1 MRALMRITQNML
13 ARYAQVLL
21 VLTAFALMVI
31 SSYFFLSEAENRHLK
46 RSAENAILFTEAN
59 IKSDMLELETLLGVV
74 SETIKVMLNKGDDSY
89 AINEYMLLINNYVEA
104 GGELRLYSATGIFGV
119 FDIFDGLMLIGDEIW
134 TPPDDY
140 YQTDRPWYSGA
151 VKAAGEISAT
161 EPYLN
166 VYSNEITIT
175 LSRRIFDRNGNA
187 LGIICINI
195 ELDRIA
201 QYVVNTHFV
210 EGGYGFLLSEN
221 HMIIAHPRPDMVGMS
236 LRNVTSGI
244 ATLIGEAEEKGS
256 VSEVVTTDYRGVNCI
271 VFIQKLPNGWFMGVV
286 TPIDNYYQSTKNL
299 AITLSALGM
308 LFAILLIWL
317 LLSISTQKANSE
329 ERMQVMFNATPLVA
343 YIFNK
348 DFTIIDCNENAVKLF
363 DLSSKQEFCQRFY
376 DLLPEYQPD
385 GRLTADIGREVTQKT
400 LEEGSSRFEWTYKK
414 FNGELIPCEIT
425 CVRVVYKNELNV
437 VGYMRDLR
445 EEKKMLKVIQQ
456 RALLLDTVN
465 SAATVLLSSNN
476 FDSFET
482 SLLRSF
488 DLVGHC
494 LDVDRVQIW
503 RNEMFSDGMHF
514 VLRYEWLSDYGKR
527 CKPFPYGVH
536 FSYASKK
543 EWESKFLRGE
553 NINAPLC
560 ELSEEDQAFLG
571 YYQMKSIVIIP
582 MFLEEKFWGFF
593 SIDDCRCERTFSSEE
608 ISILTSAGLMMTSA
622 VNRNIQAVKMREVE
636 ERTQIMI
643 DAAPFCAIFWDKNL
657 NLIDCNQEAVKMFG
671 LSDKQEFIDKFVS
684 LSPEYQ
690 SDGIS
695 SGEKGSRLVR
705 EALEEGYSRFE
716 WTHQKLDGE
725 RIPADVTCIRVKH
738 MGEFTVTEY
747 IRDLREQKAMIAEM
761 RKAELAEESS
771 KAKSDFLAKMSH
783 EIRTPMNAILG
794 IAEIQL
800 QDESIGQS
808 VKDALER
815 IYNSGDLLLGIIN
828 DILDLSKIEAGKLEL
843 IPAQYDIA
851 SLVYDTVQLN
861 IMRYEGKPIE
871 FILEVSE
878 DIPLLLFGDELRIK
892 QILNNLLSNAFKY
905 TQEGQIKM
913 SVSAGTPASNKGSTV
928 SLVFCI
934 NDTGQGMTPEQVRK
948 LGTEYSRFNMEANRK
963 TEGTG
968 LGMSITR
975 NLVHLMNGSI
985 AVESIPGMGSTF
997 TVTVPQKRA
1006 GSSLIGRELAE
1017 NLMRLNHD
1025 GSHRIRTTQ
1034 IKREFMPYGRV
1045 LVVDDVETNLYV
1057 AKGLMA
1063 PYGLS
1068 IDTAMSGFEA
1078 VDKIRDGAVYD
1089 VVFMDHMMPRMDGI
1103 EAAKIIRSLGYKGP
1117 IVALT
1122 ANALSGQAEMFL
1134 KNGFDDFISKPIDI
1148 RQLNM
1153 SLNKLIR
1160 DKQPPDVVEAA
1171 RQQKNNNTGGNP
1183 YLDPQLAEFFVRD
1196 AKNAIGV
1203 MEAVYLNKCRRSD
1216 DLSIFVI
1223 NAHAMKSALMNVGEN
1238 ELSRQA
1244 ARLEKAGRDQ
1254 DTSLI
1259 MSELPSFIEM
1269 LYAAVN
1275 KYENVEEPSAGSEKD
1290 IDSSFLL
1297 EKLSAVKTACAAYD
1311 KKAAKSALTQIRQKE
1326 WPQSVKE
1333 KLSGIA
1339 GYLLHSDFDE
1349 AVKFIEEYVRQ
1360 L

>member
-1 MRALMRITQNML
+1 ML

-21 VLTAFALMVI
+21 VLTAFTLMVV
-31 SSYFFLSEAENRHLK
+31 SSYFFLSEAENRNLK
-46 RSAENAILFTEAN
+46 RNAENAILYTEAN
-59 IKSDMLELETLLGVV
+59 IKSDMLELETLLRIV
-74 SETIKVMLNKGDDSY
+74 SETINVMLNKGESIDTV
-89 AINEYMLLINNYVEA
+89 NEYILLINEYVEA
-104 GGELRLYSATGIFGV
+104 GSERRLYGATGIFGV
-119 FDIFDGLMLIGDEIW
+119 LDVFDGRMLIGYESWI
-134 TPPDDY
+134 PPDDY
-140 YQTDRPWYSGA
+140 YQTERPWYTGA

-166 VYSNEITIT
+166 VYSNDITIT
-175 LSRRIFDRNGNA
+175 LSRQIFDSDGNA
-187 LGIICINI
+187 LGIVCLNI

-201 QYVVNTHFV
+201 EYVVDTHFV

-221 HMIIAHPRPDMVGMS
+221 LMIIAHPDHDILSMS
-236 LRNVTSGI
+236 LLDTKSGVALYI
-244 ATLIGEAEEKGS
+244 DELFEKGR
-256 VSEVVTTDYRGVNCI
+256 VSEATTYNYRGEQII
-271 VFIQKLPNGWFMGVV
+271 VFIRKLQNGWYMGVM
-286 TPIDNYYQSTKNL
+286 TPRESYFQSTKNM
-299 AITLSALGM
+299 AITLSALGVI
-308 LFAILLIWL
+308 FAVLLIWL
-317 LLSISTQKANSE
+317 LLSISTQKASSE
-329 ERMQVMFNATPLVA
+329 ERMKVMFNATPLVA

-348 DFTIIDCNENAVKLF
+348 DFTVIDCNQNAVKLF
-363 DLSSKQEFCQRFY
+363 DLSSKQEFCDKFY

-385 GRLTADIGREVTQKT
+385 GRLSVDIGNEFTQRT
-400 LEEGSSRFEWTYKK
+400 LKEGSSRFEWTYRK
-414 FNGELIPCEIT
+414 FNGELVPCEVT
-425 CVRVVYKNELNV
+425 CTRVMYKNNFTI

-445 EEKKMLKVIQQ
+445 DEKKMLKVIQQ

-476 FDSFET
+476 FESFET

-503 RNEMFSDGMHF
+503 RNEMFNDSMHF
-514 VLRYEWLSDYGKR
+514 VLRYEWLSDFGKE
-527 CKPFPYGVH
+527 CKPVPYGVH
-536 FSYASKK
+536 FPYSTKK

-553 NINAPLC
+553 NINAPLS
-560 ELSEEDQAFLG
+560 ELPEEDQAFLG
-571 YYQMKSIVIIP
+571 YYQMKSIVILP

-593 SIDDCRCERTFSSEE
+593 SIDDCRNERNFSNEE
-608 ISILTSAGLMMTSA
+608 ISILTSAGLMMISA
-622 VNRNIQAVKMREVE
+622 VNRNIQATKMREVE

-643 DAAPFCAIFWDKNL
+643 DAAPLCAIFWDKNL
-657 NLIDCNQEAVKMFG
+657 NLIDCNQETVKMFD
-671 LSDKQEFIDKFVS
+671 LTDKQEFIDRFAY

-690 SDGIS
+690 SDGILS
-695 SGEKGSRLVR
+695 REKGSRLVR

-716 WTHQKLDGE
+716 WMHQKLNGE
-725 RIPADVTCIRVKH
+725 PIPAEVICIRVKH

-761 RKAELAEESS
+761 RKAEIAEESS

-800 QDESIGQS
+800 QDISISQA
-808 VKDALER
+808 VKDAFER

-843 IPAQYDIA
+843 IPAQYDIS
-851 SLVYDTVQLN
+851 SLIHDTVQLN
-861 IMRYEGKPIE
+861 IMRYEGKPIK
-871 FILEVSE
+871 FALEVSD

-905 TQEGQIKM
+905 TQEGLIKM
-913 SVSAGTPASNKGSTV
+913 TVSIDTPASRKGSTV
-928 SLVFCI
+928 SLVFGI
-934 NDTGQGMTPEQVRK
+934 SDTGQGMTPEQIRK

-975 NLVHLMNGSI
+975 NLVHLMRGSI
-985 AVESIPGMGSTF
+985 SVESTPGMGSTF
-997 TVTVPQKRA
+997 TVTLPQKRA
-1006 GSSLIGRELAE
+1006 GSSLIGKNLAE

-1025 GSHRIRTTQ
+1025 GSPRIRTAQ

-1057 AKGLMA
+1057 AKGLLA

-1103 EAAKIIRSLGYKGP
+1103 EATKIIRSLDYKGP

-1122 ANALSGQAEMFL
+1122 ANALTGQAEMFL

-1171 RQQKNNNTGGNP
+1171 RQQKDIDTDDNP
-1183 YLDPQLAEFFVRD
+1183 NMDPELAEYFIRD
-1196 AKNAIGV
+1196 AKK
-1203 MEAVYLNKCRRSD
+1203 AVNVLETVYNNKCRKKADFS
-1216 DLSIFVI
+1216 SFVI
-1223 NAHAMKSALMNVGEN
+1223 NVHSMKSALANVGEN
-1238 ELSRQA
+1238 SLSEKA
-1244 ARLEKAGRDQ
+1244 ARLEQAGRDR
-1254 DTSLI
+1254 DASYV
-1259 MSELPSFIEM
+1259 MSELPLFIKM
-1269 LYAAVN
+1269 LNAVID
-1275 KYENVEEPSAGSEKD
+1275 KYSVKEESSGGAEEN
-1290 IDSSFLL
+1290 IDSSFLK
-1297 EKLSAVKTACAAYD
+1297 EKLLIIKSACAEYD
-1311 KKAAKSALTQIRQKE
+1311 KKAAKSALSQLKQEK
-1326 WPQSVKE
+1326 WPQSVKD
-1333 KLSGIA
+1333 KLGGIA
-1339 GYLLHSDFDE
+1339 GFLLHSEFDE
-1349 AVKFIEEYVRQ
+1349 AVKFIEEYAKQ